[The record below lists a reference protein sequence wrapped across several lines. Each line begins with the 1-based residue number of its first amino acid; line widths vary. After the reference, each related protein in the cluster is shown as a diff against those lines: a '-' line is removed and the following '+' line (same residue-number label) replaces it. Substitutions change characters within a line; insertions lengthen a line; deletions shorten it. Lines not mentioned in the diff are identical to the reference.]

1 MGFEETEATLP
12 HLHAIFLWFHFFQH
26 EQFAP
31 SQDFTDLTETR
42 WLIL

>member
-1 MGFEETEATLP
+1 MEFGEIEATLP
-12 HLHAIFLWFHFFQH
+12 HAQAIFLWFHFFPH

-31 SQDFTDLTETR
+31 SQDFTNLTGTR